1 MYQVRSTFRSSTT
14 TDRAATAVDA
24 LRIFRE
30 AQAKPLLRACAVLRR
45 GVIMSQDELEKAA
58 RGESA

>member
-14 TDRAATAVDA
+14 TDRAATAADA

-30 AQAKPLLRACAVLRR
+30 AQAKPFLRACAVLRR
-45 GVIMSQDELEKAA
+45 GVIMSQAELEKAA
-58 RGESA
+58 RAEQA

>member
-1 MYQVRSTFRSSTT
+1 VYQVRSTFRSSTT

-30 AQAKPLLRACAVLRR
+30 AQAKPFLRACAVLRR

>member
-14 TDRAATAVDA
+14 TDRAATAIEA
-24 LRIFRE
+24 LRIFRK
-30 AQAKPLLRACAVLRR
+30 AQAKPFLRACAILRK
-45 GVIMSQDELEKAA
+45 GVIVSQAELEKAA